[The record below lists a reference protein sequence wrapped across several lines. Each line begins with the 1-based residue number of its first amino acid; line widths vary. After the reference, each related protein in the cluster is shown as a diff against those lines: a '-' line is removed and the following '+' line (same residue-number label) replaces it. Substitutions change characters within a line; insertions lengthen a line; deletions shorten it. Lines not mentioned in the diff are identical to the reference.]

1 MNEIEQALTR
11 IFDRHRIVF
20 WYDVKR
26 ELRDEFD
33 ALALPGVEKITLVNN
48 QFGVKHRILR
58 QQPDAKFLLYH
69 AGPSPPDLENWLLD
83 VQLAHGEFRADQVS
97 LWLSEIGLGLEF
109 TDVVAPHAEFF
120 QAARRREAL
129 KELLKKDDTPRQVHL
144 KMLAVCARAEPRLDD
159 ILKNLLDDLAAGRS
173 ERLRRSEKLRLI
185 ERSSLSGFL
194 WEQLA
199 RAYGYTS
206 ETPGLRDFV
215 ITLFQSCYAMGVG
228 EAAQL
233 NSDALVFLKQW
244 KDSVHYQAAFA
255 ALSAECANIL
265 NIEQDLQGRD
275 YHDLLAVETFELVDR
290 KILSDLVRDVA
301 QRTISGSE
309 VEKLIRQRRRSHW
322 YDDYRAEY
330 AAVEEAAAFFDTLDR
345 VDLTVRAVAHSE
357 VAPVVEQY
365 ARVWYQLDQR
375 YRKFITHIR
384 QSGQTTLFD
393 ALAQSVENKYTNSYL
408 LKVNNQWQALVDDL
422 DTWDGGSVLAQQDFF
437 SRRIQPFLAR
447 DNKVFV
453 VISDGL
459 RYEIG
464 EELLRLI
471 RQEDRYDA
479 DIEPALTLLP
489 SYTQL
494 GMAAL
499 LPHERLEIASDSSTV
514 LVDGES
520 SAGTEN
526 RKKILERALP
536 DRATAMRAEDLLAM
550 NRDQSRALFRDHDV
564 VYVYHNR
571 IDAVGD
577 KRDSEERVFEA
588 AEDTLEELVRIVK
601 KLANANVTNMLIT
614 ADHGFIYQN
623 QALDESDFAGQDP
636 VGTEIDRLNRR
647 FVLGRGLRETSSF
660 KRFTAAQMGLDGDTE
675 MLIPKSINR
684 LRVRGAGSRYVHGG
698 ASLQEVVIPVL
709 KINKKRESDVRQ
721 VGVDV
726 LRNGS
731 SVITSGQL
739 SVTFYQTEAATEKV
753 QPRRLR
759 AGIYTQDGVLIS
771 DRHDLL
777 FDLASENPREREM
790 PVRFI
795 LTQKADDAN
804 QQEVLLR
811 LDEQVEGTS
820 HYREYKAIRY
830 TLRRAF
836 TSDFDF

>member
-20 WYDVKR
+20 WYDAKR
-26 ELRDEFD
+26 ELRQEFE
-33 ALALPGVEKITLVNN
+33 ALALPGVEKIALANN

-58 QQPDAKFLLYH
+58 EQPKQKFLLYH
-69 AGPSPPDLENWLLD
+69 EGPPPDDLENWLLD
-83 VQLAHGEFRADQVS
+83 VQLAYGQFRADQVS

-109 TDVVAPHAEFF
+109 AGVVAPHTDFF

-129 KELLKKDDTPRQVHL
+129 KEMLKEDDTPRQVHL

-159 ILKNLLDDLAAGRS
+159 VLKNLLDELAEGGDG
-173 ERLRRSEKLRLI
+173 KMRLI
-185 ERSSLSGFL
+185 QRSALADFL
-194 WEQLA
+194 WEQLE

-206 ETPGLRDFV
+206 ESPGLRDFC
-215 ITLFQSCYAMGVG
+215 ITLFKSCYAMGVG
-228 EAAQL
+228 ESSQL
-233 NSDALVFLKQW
+233 NSDVLVFLKQW
-244 KDSVHYQAAFA
+244 KDSVPHQQAFG
-255 ALSAECANIL
+255 ALSSDCADIL
-265 NIEQDLQGRD
+265 NVEQDLPGRD
-275 YHDLLAVETFELVDR
+275 YRSLLAVETFELVDR

-301 QRTISGSE
+301 KRTIAEAE
-309 VEKLIRQRRRSHW
+309 VERLIRRRRQSYW
-322 YDDYRAEY
+322 YDDYQHEY
-330 AAVEEAAAFFDTLDR
+330 AAVEEAAAFMDTLKR
-345 VDLTVRAVAHSE
+345 VDLTVHAFAGGAVAA
-357 VAPVVEQY
+357 VIEQY

-375 YRKFITHIR
+375 YRKFITHVR

-393 ALAQSVENKYTNSYL
+393 ALAQKVENLYTNSYL
-408 LKVNNQWQALVDDL
+408 LKVNNQWQAVVDNL
-422 DTWDGGSVLAQQDFF
+422 ATWDGRPVLPQQAFF
-437 SRRIQPFLAR
+437 EWLVRPFLER

-453 VISDGL
+453 VISDGM

-479 DIEPALTLLP
+479 DLEPALTLLP

-499 LPHERLEIASDSSTV
+499 LPHERLEIASDGSTV

-536 DRATAMRAEDLLAM
+536 GRAMAVRAEDLLAM
-550 NRDQSRALFRDHDV
+550 NRDQSRALIREHDV

-571 IDAVGD
+571 IDATGD
-577 KRDSEERVFEA
+577 KRDTEERVFDAAEA
-588 AEDTLEELVRIVK
+588 ALEELVRIVK
-601 KLANANVTNMLIT
+601 KLVNANATNLLVT

-636 VGTEIDRLNRR
+636 VGAEINKRHRR
-647 FVLGRGLRETSSF
+647 FVLGRGLTETTSF
-660 KRFTAAQMGLDGDTE
+660 KRFTAAEVGLDGDSE

-684 LRVRGAGSRYVHGG
+684 LRIKGAGSRYVHGG

-709 KINKKRESDVRQ
+709 KIKKRRESDVSQ
-721 VGVDV
+721 VNVDI
-726 LRNGS
+726 LRGAS

-739 SVTFYQTEAATEKV
+739 SVTFYQTEPATDKV

-771 DRHDLL
+771 DRHELL
-777 FDLASENPREREM
+777 FDLPSENPREREM

-795 LTQKADDAN
+795 LTQMADEAN
-804 QQEVLLR
+804 EQEVLLR
-811 LDEQVEGTS
+811 LEEQVEGTA
-820 HYREYKAIRY
+820 HYREYETVRY
-830 TLRRAF
+830 ILRRAF

>member
-1 MNEIEQALTR
+1 MTEIEQALTR

-26 ELRDEFD
+26 ELAHEFD
-33 ALALPGVEKITLVNN
+33 ALALPGVEKIALENN
-48 QFGVKHRILR
+48 EFGVKHRILR
-58 QQPDAKFLLYH
+58 QQPDHKFLLYH
-69 AGPSPPDLENWLLD
+69 EGPPPPDLENWLLD

-109 TDVVAPHAEFF
+109 TDVVAPHTEFF

-144 KMLAVCARAEPRLDD
+144 KMVAVCARAEPRLDD
-159 ILKNLLDDLAAGRS
+159 ILKNLLDELAG
-173 ERLRRSEKLRLI
+173 ERTERLRLI
-185 ERSSLSGFL
+185 ERSGLSGFL
-194 WEQLA
+194 WEQLE

-206 ETPGLRDFV
+206 ESPGLRDFA

-228 EAAQL
+228 EAARL

-244 KDSVHYQAAFA
+244 KDSVRYQEAFA
-255 ALSAECANIL
+255 TLSADCADIL
-265 NIEQDLQGRD
+265 NVEQDLQERD
-275 YHDLLAVETFELVDR
+275 YRTLLAVETFELADR

-322 YDDYRAEY
+322 YDAYRAEY
-330 AAVEEAAAFFDTLDR
+330 AAVEEAAAFLETLDR
-345 VDLTVRAVAHSE
+345 VDLTVRAVARGE

-365 ARVWYQLDQR
+365 ARVWSQLDQR

-384 QSGQTTLFD
+384 RSGQTTLFD
-393 ALAQSVENKYTNSYL
+393 ALAQIVENKYTNAYL
-408 LKVNNQWQALVDDL
+408 LKVNNQWQIVVDEL
-422 DTWDGGSVLAQQDFF
+422 ETWDARPVLPQQRFF
-437 SRRIQPFLAR
+437 ERLVAPFLAR
-447 DNKVFV
+447 ENKVFV

-464 EELLRLI
+464 EELLRLV

-479 DIEPALTLLP
+479 EIEPALTLLP

-499 LPHERLEIASDSSTV
+499 LPHERMEIASDYSTV

-520 SAGTEN
+520 SAGTAN
-526 RKKILERALP
+526 RKKILDRALP
-536 DRATAMRAEDLLAM
+536 GRATAVRAEELLAM
-550 NRDQSRALFRDHDV
+550 NRDESRALTREHDV

-577 KRDSEERVFEA
+577 KRDSEERVFDA
-588 AEDTLEELVRIVK
+588 AEATLEELVRIIK
-601 KLANANVTNMLIT
+601 KLANANANNMLVT
-614 ADHGFIYQN
+614 SDHGFIYQN

-636 VGTEIDRLNRR
+636 AGAEIGRRNRR

-660 KRFTAAQMGLDGDTE
+660 KRFTAAQMGLEGDVE

-684 LRVRGAGSRYVHGG
+684 LRVSGAGSRYVHGG

-709 KINKKRESDVRQ
+709 KINKKRESDIRQ
-721 VGVDV
+721 VGVDI
-726 LRNGS
+726 LRTGS

-759 AGIYTQDGVLIS
+759 AGIYTQGGVLIS
-771 DRHDLL
+771 DRHELL

-795 LTQKADDAN
+795 LTQKADAAN

-820 HYREYKAIRY
+820 HYREVKTVRY
-830 TLRRAF
+830 ILRRAF